1 MLQPVNQPEG
11 RRSSGPTGVELEPKA
26 TKFPGVVLNKWEK
39 SLSGYSAR
47 LTNLLLSP
55 HPLLTSC
62 RSGMDSPPHE
72 AKLPTHH
79 CIRDACLSTTSNAS
93 TNLSLIH
100 SGQSG
105 AYPDFSRGNRY
116 IPGCF
121 CELVGSDSKRPLERI
136 FRWLFLH
143 LDLLFDSRRILFI

>member
-1 MLQPVNQPEG
+1 MLQPVNQPNEG

-39 SLSGYSAR
+39 SLSGYSA
-47 LTNLLLSP
+47 
-55 HPLLTSC
+55 
-62 RSGMDSPPHE
+62 SGMDSPPHE

-121 CELVGSDSKRPLERI
+121 CELVGSDSKRPLEPI
-136 FRWLFLH
+136 FKWLFLH